1 MKAIQFILIIGLILL
16 GYFTHKRLPQYKAVR
31 YFIYLVLAAGI
42 FVVLQP
48 DTTTDLAHLVG
59 VGRGT
64 DLLLYIY
71 MVTNTFIILLLYTKL
86 RKVREQINIL
96 VQDQAILKAKKL
108 GTSPA
113 NHKDTTS

>member
-1 MKAIQFILIIGLILL
+1 
-16 GYFTHKRLPQYKAVR
+16 
-31 YFIYLVLAAGI
+31 
-42 FVVLQP
+42 
-48 DTTTDLAHLVG
+48 
-59 VGRGT
+59 
-64 DLLLYIY
+64 